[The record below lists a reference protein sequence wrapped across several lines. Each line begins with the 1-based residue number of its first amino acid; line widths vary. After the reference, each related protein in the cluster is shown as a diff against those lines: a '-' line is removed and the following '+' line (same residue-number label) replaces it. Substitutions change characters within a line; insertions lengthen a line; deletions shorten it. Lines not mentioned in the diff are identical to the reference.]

1 MQRYYV
7 YILKSAVD
15 GQMYV
20 GCTHNLQERFAL
32 HNSKKV
38 ASTKRRAPFCL
49 IYYEAFP
56 NKTDAFARE
65 QFFKTGW
72 GKNHLKKLLGNFFN
86 SLKV

>member
-7 YILKSAVD
+7 YVLKSKRD
-15 GQMYV
+15 GDLYV
-20 GCTHNLQERFAL
+20 GCTKDLQERFAL

-38 ASTKRRAPFCL
+38 ASTKRRVPFDL
-49 IYYEAFP
+49 IYYEAFL
-56 NKTDAFARE
+56 NKSDAFERE

-72 GKNHLKKLLGNFFN
+72 GKTSLKKLLSNFFN